1 MHSRISQVIVSIGI
15 AGSASLGAAAA
26 GMLGGQGGVTKSI
39 KGTVAYRE
47 RIALT
52 PAAVLELTLED
63 VSKADAPA
71 EVVARQSMSKL
82 GQVPIRF
89 ELPYDPSRIVP
100 RHTYNLRAR
109 ITDRGAVR
117 FISAQATPVLTGPGE
132 QGEVRIMLRSAA
144 GGGGGPP
151 AAGGRPAPPSP
162 SLGALPAAF
171 EGTLPCA
178 DCPAIRHTVNLF
190 PDNTYFL
197 RMVYEGK
204 PGPNTFDDL
213 GRWGLTKEGT
223 LVLRGGRE
231 GPIYFRPKG
240 DQSLTRLDIKGQPIK
255 SGFNYDYVRQPSFS
269 AIEPRLRLRG
279 MYSYMADA
287 GWFKECLTGKR
298 LAVALEVDN
307 AALER
312 AYSEKRS
319 KPGEEVLARV
329 EGRIV
334 SRPRVEGAGEQPTLI
349 VEKFESITPG
359 ETCGTPLAP
368 ATLENTYWKLL
379 TLGNQPVVAGDK
391 QREPHLLFMAKDS
404 RIQGST
410 GCNRLMGSYVRKES
424 SLTFKSGGTMM
435 ACPEPL
441 MTQERAFHK
450 ALNATKSFKVTGS
463 NLELYGYDGA
473 LLARFEAVA
482 LK

>member
-1 MHSRISQVIVSIGI
+1 VAARPRQVLRHPRLLLPSGRC
-15 AGSASLGAAAA
+15 L
-26 GMLGGQGGVTKSI
+26 Q
-39 KGTVAYRE
+39 R
-47 RIALT
+47 
-52 PAAVLELTLED
+52 
-63 VSKADAPA
+63 SKA
-71 EVVARQSMSKL
+71 
-82 GQVPIRF
+82 
-89 ELPYDPSRIVP
+89 PSR
-100 RHTYNLRAR
+100 AR
-109 ITDRGAVR
+109 T
-117 FISAQATPVLTGPGE
+117 TG
-132 QGEVRIMLRSAA
+132 
-144 GGGGGPP
+144 
-151 AAGGRPAPPSP
+151 
-162 SLGALPAAF
+162 
-171 EGTLPCA
+171 
-178 DCPAIRHTVNLF
+178 IRHTLNLF

-197 RMVYEGK
+197 RTVYEDK
-204 PGPNTFDDL
+204 PEPNTFDDI
-213 GRWGLTKEGT
+213 GRWGFTKEEA

-231 GPIYFRPKG
+231 GPRLFQPKEG
-240 DQSLTRLDIKGQPIK
+240 QSLSMLSIKGKPIESAHK
-255 SGFNYDYVRQPSFS
+255 YELARVTTFS

-298 LAVALEVDN
+298 LAVAHEGDN

-312 AYSEKRS
+312 AYSEKRP
-319 KPGEEVLARV
+319 KPGAEVLARV
-329 EGRIV
+329 EGRIA
-334 SRPRVEGAGEQPTLI
+334 SRPRMEGAGDQPTLV
-349 VEKFESITPG
+349 VEKFESITPR
-359 ETCGTPLAP
+359 ETCGTPLAQT
-368 ATLENTYWKLL
+368 TLENTYWKLVS
-379 TLGNQPVVAGDK
+379 LGDQDVVVGDK
-391 QREPHLLFMAKDS
+391 QREPHVIFKEKDS